1 MDAER
6 ESWARFLASY
16 AKIGQ
21 PLMVRPIESADINGA
36 RGQLYVSY
44 VLEVNEP
51 DCASWTPCP
60 TP

>member
-1 MDAER
+1 
-6 ESWARFLASY
+6 
-16 AKIGQ
+16 
-21 PLMVRPIESADINGA
+21 MVCPIESADISGA

-51 DCASWTPCP
+51 DCASWTLCP